1 MSSVKN
7 PLILRQLFHKETS
20 TYTYLLACGNTKEAV
35 LIDPVLDCVERDLK
49 LLQELGVHLV
59 YGMNTHV
66 HADHITGTGKLK
78 EALPDC
84 KSVLGS
90 KSGARAD
97 VYVAQD
103 ENVKF
108 GNLALECRSTPGHT
122 NGCTTYVLHE
132 HEMAFTGDALLIRGC
147 GRTDFQQGSPSVLF
161 ESVHSQIF
169 SLPKHYKLYPA
180 HDYKGV
186 IFHIILLLLFLSM
199 WHFFFPGFSVTTV
212 EEELAHNTRLTKT
225 KEEFIKIMDNL
236 NLPYPKRLDES
247 LPANLMCGVTDPVP
261 S

>member
-180 HDYKGV
+180 HDYKG
-186 IFHIILLLLFLSM
+186 
-199 WHFFFPGFSVTTV
+199 FSVTTV

-236 NLPYPKRLDES
+236 NLPYPKRLGKFCKITSSREI
-247 LPANLMCGVTDPVP
+247 
-261 S
+261 